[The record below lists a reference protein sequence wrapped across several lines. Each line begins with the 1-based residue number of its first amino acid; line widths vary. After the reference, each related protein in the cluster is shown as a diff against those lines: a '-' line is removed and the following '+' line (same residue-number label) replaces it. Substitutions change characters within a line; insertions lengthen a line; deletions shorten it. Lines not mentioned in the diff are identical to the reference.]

1 MVDICYF
8 PRTAD
13 AHRPCGYAPAIVI
26 LLLALLASL
35 LSGLVF
41 LLRDRGSTRRT
52 VNSLGVRLVLA
63 ALAVRP
69 PLGRIAPLDPAVPVP
84 GVALHGSRHH

>member
-1 MVDICYF
+1 MWL
-8 PRTAD
+8 R
-13 AHRPCGYAPAIVI
+13 PAIVI

-63 ALAVRP
+63 AMLMS
-69 PLGRIAPLDPAVPVP
+69 LIGYGLYT
-84 GVALHGSRHH
+84 GQLGSRAPWDERRGEESRELQGK